1 MGDQVYN
8 MIPYL
13 YGGAILLCFGGAF
26 VQYLRNPNKVYASGG
41 SRGSQNPCAYRGS
54 FAVGVPILCRVGDY
68 IYEGASQS
76 GTPIFSVNGRSIY
89 RGASGSGFPV
99 ATLSSGEDYVMEG
112 AFGKF
117 VGYIAGGSVWRLGSD
132 NKTIVASSEDRMLLV
147 ASLFI

>member
-1 MGDQVYN
+1 M
-8 MIPYL
+8 
-13 YGGAILLCFGGAF
+13 
-26 VQYLRNPNKVYASGG
+26 NKFDSNSVIVVVACLTLSLIIFWDLFFPPKHPRRYAQATSPGY
-41 SRGSQNPCAYRGS
+41 PCAYRGS

-117 VGYIAGGSVWRLGSD
+117 VGHIAGGSVWRLGSD

-147 ASLFI
+147 AALFI